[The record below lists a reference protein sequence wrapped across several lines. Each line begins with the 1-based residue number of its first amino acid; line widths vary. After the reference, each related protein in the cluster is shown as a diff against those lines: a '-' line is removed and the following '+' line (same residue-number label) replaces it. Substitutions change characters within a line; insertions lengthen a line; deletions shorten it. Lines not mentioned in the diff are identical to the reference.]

1 MSYPKP
7 PPSIS
12 WFSVTTA
19 LVTVVACGITIIPMY
34 APPTPDP
41 WYLPMLL
48 SGPGVALVAFL
59 DLRTYTLQ
67 AISAAFS
74 VFLGLGAGA
83 LVHYIYDVA
92 SGGKYSRVWAA
103 LVLYPYT
110 IIPALGMPAAKCKLG
125 DFTFATFATAFP
137 YIPVGLYLQRP
148 YAEAWVTELG
158 VILGALSPSFVMLI
172 LAMFGLIPSP
182 GLPMTKRLPFAA
194 ADFFDLLTGYFICA
208 RDHNNAIQ
216 AQADDFNEVCHAAA
230 KQKIPARLSAVFWNM
245 AGELFSLKDCLLTQ
259 ELEPGIIAY
268 VWKPLAADFS
278 VLRSEVGI
286 VLRKTARG
294 VPEEA
299 DRDLN
304 GRIASCE
311 QLMVDVISDVNR
323 RAAEGSI
330 SPPSTAAI
338 VQFYYAVG
346 AILYIAGLAEKYRC
360 TAVADKE
367 EEEKRKQEKRDQ
379 LLSPRVLLNIPLS
392 LWKGIVTWIKKP
404 FFYDIKEKS
413 DILRRFIFPLRF

>member
-1 MSYPKP
+1 MPERQARATMLLNSLLMDVFRVTP
-7 PPSIS
+7 
-12 WFSVTTA
+12 VTTA

-92 SGGKYSRVWAA
+92 SGGKLQSS
-103 LVLYPYT
+103 
-110 IIPALGMPAAKCKLG
+110 KCKLG

-245 AGELFSLKDCLLTQ
+245 AGELFLPQRLSAH
-259 ELEPGIIAY
+259 PGARAGY
-268 VWKPLAADFS
+268 HR
-278 VLRSEVGI
+278 LRMEAVSGR
-286 VLRKTARG
+286 LFARG

-299 DRDLN
+299 DRDLS

-360 TAVADKE
+360 TAVVDKE
-367 EEEKRKQEKRDQ
+367 EEEKRKQERRDQ
-379 LLSPRVLLNIPLS
+379 VIRVVVRGGDGLLS
-392 LWKGIVTWIKKP
+392 
-404 FFYDIKEKS
+404 
-413 DILRRFIFPLRF
+413 